1 MLDSDVTAGLF
12 PRQLVQVVDIMTML
26 ESWSQPEV

>member
-12 PRQLVQVVDIMTML
+12 PRQLVHVVDIMTML
-26 ESWSQPEV
+26 ESGSQPEV